1 VPPSRR
7 SRTASAYFLAQQ
19 PKAGRVRMHS
29 AVNIHRAGR
38 IFSSNTRNACDKNY
52 RANPW
57 QASFQNGRGSVD
69 GNCLYPKNATQC
81 DTATRA
87 RSRVLPGQHDKEN
100 ERLPHA
106 GFPLRNVAGR
116 TGRAMDVTQ
125 SHRHARHNGEAV
137 RVPST
142 PCIRNHAPC
151 SHKSTGPR
159 CAGHARFAGPEDP
172 SGPGCWATFLTCPG
186 C

>member
-1 VPPSRR
+1 MQVVSFRPTRGTLAIRTIVRTHGKPASKTGEDR
-7 SRTASAYFLAQQ
+7 STGTASI
-19 PKAGRVRMHS
+19 PR
-29 AVNIHRAGR
+29 
-38 IFSSNTRNACDKNY
+38 TRH
-52 RANPW
+52 
-57 QASFQNGRGSVD
+57 
-69 GNCLYPKNATQC
+69 NATRQ
-81 DTATRA
+81 RA
-87 RSRVLPGQHDKEN
+87 RSKVLPGQQDKEN

-125 SHRHARHNGEAV
+125 SHRHARHNSEAV